1 MSTRNRKYDSGAE
14 KRKKKQRLETA
25 IQSQKGALERFIVR
39 ETAHANV
46 IEADTP
52 AAQVLQGDNTLEF
65 DIEAPAAEIPEGGH
79 DDGTANGG
87 DDGDQDHDNGTAN
100 GGDDGDQDHDN
111 GTANGGDDGNIS
123 NHINNSFQPDIFDPR
138 TWNALDSKM
147 IYILLQKGPKRD
159 LSIKYGP
166 RDRFGRRFSASS
178 YNRILPNRETCDRE
192 WLVYSKDL
200 DKVFC
205 FCCKLIK
212 KGLVRGQ
219 LANEGFND

>member
-14 KRKKKQRLETA
+14 KRKKKQRLEA
-25 IQSQKGALERFIVR
+25 AAQSQKGALERFIVR

-100 GGDDGDQDHDN
+100 GGDDG
-111 GTANGGDDGNIS
+111 NIS

-147 IYILLQKGPKRD
+147 ITFQDLL
-159 LSIKYGP
+159 LSHCHLLV
-166 RDRFGRRFSASS
+166 GRVVSIVSR
-178 YNRILPNRETCDRE
+178 L
-192 WLVYSKDL
+192 
-200 DKVFC
+200 
-205 FCCKLIK
+205 
-212 KGLVRGQ
+212 
-219 LANEGFND
+219 

>member
-1 MSTRNRKYDSGAE
+1 
-14 KRKKKQRLETA
+14 
-25 IQSQKGALERFIVR
+25 
-39 ETAHANV
+39 
-46 IEADTP
+46 
-52 AAQVLQGDNTLEF
+52 
-65 DIEAPAAEIPEGGH
+65 
-79 DDGTANGG
+79 
-87 DDGDQDHDNGTAN
+87 
-100 GGDDGDQDHDN
+100 
-111 GTANGGDDGNIS
+111 
-123 NHINNSFQPDIFDPR
+123 
-138 TWNALDSKM
+138 M
-147 IYILLQKGPKRD
+147 IYILLQKGHKRD